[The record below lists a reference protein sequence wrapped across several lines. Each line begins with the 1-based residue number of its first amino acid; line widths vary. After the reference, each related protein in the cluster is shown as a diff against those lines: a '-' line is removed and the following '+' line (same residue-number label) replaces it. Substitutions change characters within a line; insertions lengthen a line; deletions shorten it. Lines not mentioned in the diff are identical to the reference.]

1 MTAPEV
7 LVDLDRAVGS
17 DRLHAWH
24 RFTRGRVTALTAT
37 AAGLEL
43 DRFPAAGWQRELAR
57 LVTVPAP
64 TTTPAEPPPSELD
77 LPLELLLGTGEA
89 LRLGREDVAAEL
101 VRRQGAG
108 LDPVRLRRLHTACLG
123 RVRAVVSGVGSS
135 GARRVGWVS
144 WILFV
149 DGWRALTP
157 YASGG
162 TAMVRVHRV
171 EPPWLG
177 VEVARLL
184 TLVRR

>member
-1 MTAPEV
+1 VTAPEV
-7 LVDLDRAVGS
+7 LVDVDLAVGS
-17 DRLHAWH
+17 ERLQAWH
-24 RFTRGRVTALTAT
+24 RFARGRVTALTAT
-37 AAGLEL
+37 GSGLRL
-43 DRFPAAGWQRELAR
+43 DRFPATAWQRELAR

-64 TTTPAEPPPSELD
+64 TAPVEPPPGELD

-89 LRLGREDVAAEL
+89 LRLGRDDVVAEL
-101 VRRQGAG
+101 VRRQGTG

-123 RVRAVVSGVGSS
+123 RVRAVVSGVGAS

-144 WILFV
+144 WVLFA

-184 TLVRR
+184 TRVRR